1 MINRQAALLGG
12 GLIFGM
18 LIAGLWT
25 IAVLPPNAHI
35 ATHWGV
41 DGHPNG
47 WMNKWLGLLTVPA
60 VAALVWGL
68 IAIIPS
74 IDPRGANLAR
84 SPGAYGVIWVGSMA
98 MTTLA
103 QAVIIAAAMGFE
115 VDVTRL
121 MSAALGVLFIFIGNV
136 LGKIRSNYFVGF
148 RTPWALQ
155 DERVWDKT
163 QRFGGRALVACGFII
178 LIAAFAA
185 PARIAFATAVLA
197 TVAGISVTVLK
208 SYFFWRDRQREQT

>member
-1 MINRQAALLGG
+1 MINRQAALLSGA
-12 GLIFGM
+12 LIFGM
-18 LIAGLWT
+18 LVAGLWT
-25 IAVLPPNAHI
+25 IAELPANARI

-41 DGHPNG
+41 DGHPDG
-47 WMNKWLGLLTVPA
+47 WMNKWPGLLTVPA

-84 SPGAYGVIWVGSMA
+84 SAAAYGVIWVGSMA

-121 MSAALGVLFIFIGNV
+121 MLAALGVLFILIGNV

-163 QRFGGRALVACGFII
+163 QRFGGRVLVACGFVT
-178 LIAAFAA
+178 LIAAFAV
-185 PARIAFATAVLA
+185 PARIAFATAVSA
-197 TVAGISVTVLK
+197 TVVGISVTVLK
-208 SYFFWRDRQREQT
+208 SYLLWRDRQRGQA